1 MKIGATIREPVSSY
15 NQRVASI
22 YGRTTVNRRM
32 QAWRSIAR
40 KELYEL
46 YAPAMMS
53 VCARYVHDRET
64 ARDLLQ
70 DGFIKVFTK
79 IQTYSATGPFGAWL
93 RRVFVT
99 TALEY
104 LRKYDALRSSAPID
118 EYGEQVE
125 DVDASVLDRLSADD
139 LLECISR
146 LPTGY
151 RTVFNL
157 YAIEGYTHKEIAAML
172 HIQEITS
179 RSQFARARKA
189 LQEMVQS
196 LIAQDNV
203 SRNRT

>member
-1 MKIGATIREPVSSY
+1 MDEQLLIDGCKRGEAL
-15 NQRVASI
+15 
-22 YGRTTVNRRM
+22 
-32 QAWRSIAR
+32 AR

-53 VCARYVHDRET
+53 VCVRYVRDRET

-79 IQTYSATGPFGAWL
+79 IQTYSATGPFGAWV

-125 DVDASVLDRLSADD
+125 DVDTSVLDRLSADD

-146 LPTGY
+146 LPAGY

-179 RSQFARARKA
+179 CSQFARARKA